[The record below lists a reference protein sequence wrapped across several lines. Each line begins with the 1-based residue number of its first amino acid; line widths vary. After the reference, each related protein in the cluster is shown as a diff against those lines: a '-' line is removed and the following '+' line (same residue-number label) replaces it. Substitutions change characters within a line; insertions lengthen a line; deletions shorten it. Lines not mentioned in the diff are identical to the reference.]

1 MEAEALLDALANTLG
16 EIKAEMILPDRE
28 TNAPINTINQSLAE
42 VEAEASD
49 NTLADSLAEVK
60 AQKVGE
66 TLTDVKGASLFLTLA
81 ATLAMERSQDGWKNT
96 GRRGGQGT
104 GTCLLTRYH
113 RWWPNE
119 LKSH

>member
-1 MEAEALLDALANTLG
+1 MGDV
-16 EIKAEMILPDRE
+16 E
-28 TNAPINTINQSLAE
+28 TKAPINTINQTLAE

-49 NTLADSLAEVK
+49 NTLADSQAEVK